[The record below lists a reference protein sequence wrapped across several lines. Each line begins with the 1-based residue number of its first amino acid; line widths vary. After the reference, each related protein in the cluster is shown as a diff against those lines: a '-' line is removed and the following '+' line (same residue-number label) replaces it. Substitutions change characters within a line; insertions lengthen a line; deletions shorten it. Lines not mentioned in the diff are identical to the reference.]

1 MQNWFVPLISAI
13 GGGLITSLVAPLI
26 KWDIEKRKIRR
37 QSRIDKIK
45 FWRDEIDQH
54 EDFST
59 FFRALTFNELRP
71 LFTKEEQNAW
81 NAVWKGVYLGKS
93 RTDDRLKTLQ
103 FHTKVSELEKKW
115 KII

>member
-1 MQNWFVPLISAI
+1 MDYKIISAI
-13 GGGLITSLVAPLI
+13 IGLLGGIIGSFITPFI
-26 KWDIEKRKIRR
+26 KWDVEKRKLRR

-45 FWRDEIDQH
+45 FWRNEIDSH

-59 FFRALTFNELRP
+59 FFRTQTFNELRP
-71 LFTKEEQNAW
+71 LFTKEEQNSW
-81 NAVWKGVYLGKS
+81 NAIWKGEYLGKT